1 MDITGAIAGLALIA
15 PFAPFIALAIKFE
28 SPGPAVVGLERVSK
42 GKAFRLYKF
51 RSMIEDAHKEKASF
65 AHLNERDGSFF
76 KIRNDPRVTRVGRII
91 RKLRIDEFPQLWNVL
106 MGDLALVG
114 PRPHEPREVVSY
126 PPHYKHLILAKAGA
140 TGLSQISGASSLPFL
155 RELELDDYY
164 IRHATTA
171 FDFKIL
177 IKTAGVL
184 FSDPN
189 AV

>member
-1 MDITGAIAGLALIA
+1 MDIAGAIAGLAFIA
-15 PFAPFIALAIKFE
+15 PFAPFIALAIKLE
-28 SPGPAVVGLERVSK
+28 TPGPAIVGLERVSN
-42 GKAFRLYKF
+42 GKVFHLYKF
-51 RSMIEDAHKEKASF
+51 RSMIEGAHKEKSSF

-91 RKLRIDEFPQLWNVL
+91 RRLRIDEFPQLWNVL
-106 MGDLALVG
+106 VGDIALVG
-114 PRPHEPREVVSY
+114 PRPHEPREVVAY

-140 TGLSQISGASSLPFL
+140 TGLSQVSGASSLPFL

-164 IRHATTA
+164 VRHTNTTL
-171 FDFKIL
+171 DLKIL
-177 IKTAGVL
+177 TKTAGVL